1 MDQQNIFAAR
11 DQMIQWK
18 NVAARDQKG
27 QWKYVAAR
35 DIMDQQN
42 IFAVRDQIAI
52 NMWPLWGQDI
62 V

>member
-1 MDQQNIFAAR
+1 
-11 DQMIQWK
+11 
-18 NVAARDQKG
+18 
-27 QWKYVAAR
+27 
-35 DIMDQQN
+35 MDQQN